1 MQKSQLS
8 EIVIDVKD
16 IPSLPSVVMKVNSA
30 LMDKSE
36 TTHGICKIIEKD
48 FALTS
53 KILKLAN
60 SSYYGLSYSVDTLSM
75 AISILGFNTVRN
87 LAVTVSL
94 HNIFDRSS
102 SSFDAKG
109 LWFHSLGTA
118 IASKALT
125 FKGKNNTLKEKAF
138 ICGMLHDIGN
148 LVINKN
154 LPEETDRIVERLK
167 GDSTLTLCKAEMEVL
182 GFTHPEAGA
191 LVAEKWHFPHELI
204 NAIKFHHNPEMTQ
217 KNRKLIYAVYAGNEI
232 AKALNLG
239 KSISDKIADIN
250 PVTWKELS
258 LSEKDLS
265 LLIPKIE
272 TDFDDVINFMDIRI
286 VN

>member
-1 MQKSQLS
+1 
-8 EIVIDVKD
+8 
-16 IPSLPSVVMKVNSA
+16 
-30 LMDKSE
+30 
-36 TTHGICKIIEKD
+36 
-48 FALTS
+48 
-53 KILKLAN
+53 
-60 SSYYGLSYSVDTLSM
+60 
-75 AISILGFNTVRN
+75 
-87 LAVTVSL
+87 
-94 HNIFDRSS
+94 
-102 SSFDAKG
+102 
-109 LWFHSLGTA
+109 
-118 IASKALT
+118 
-125 FKGKNNTLKEKAF
+125 
-138 ICGMLHDIGN
+138 MLHDIGN

-167 GDSTLTLCKAEMEVL
+167 GDSTLTLCNAEMEVL

-191 LVAEKWHFPHELI
+191 LVAEKWRFPHELI

-217 KNRKLIYAVYAGNEI
+217 NNRKLIYAVHAGNEI

-272 TDFDDVINFMDIRI
+272 TDFDDVINFMDI
-286 VN
+286 N